1 MLAYERQAL
10 LTSLQKLSDKHT
22 RQKAMDECTKF
33 AERLDAATLPG
44 FLGVLPTPNDRHTVK
59 CRSGV
64 ARLYGLVAHFH
75 PDLIAPHL
83 ARVTDTLVAR
93 IKDKDGNREL
103 REACAALAACSQ
115 GFHVS

>member
-10 LTSLQKLSDKHT
+10 LTSLQKLSDQHT

-44 FLGVLPTPNDRHTVK
+44 FLGVLHTTNDRHTVK

-64 ARLYGLVAHFH
+64 ARTGRGC
-75 PDLIAPHL
+75 
-83 ARVTDTLVAR
+83 ARHRSRQAGR
-93 IKDKDGNREL
+93 
-103 REACAALAACSQ
+103 
-115 GFHVS
+115 